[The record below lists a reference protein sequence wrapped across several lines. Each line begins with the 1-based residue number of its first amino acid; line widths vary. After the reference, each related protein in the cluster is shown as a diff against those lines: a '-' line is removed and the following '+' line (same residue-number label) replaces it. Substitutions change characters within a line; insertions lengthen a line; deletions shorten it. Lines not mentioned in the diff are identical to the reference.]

1 MAIHSFLKAE
11 RGDPDWQFSPE
22 DYFGK
27 EFKIIDASLVELEE
41 GVSDKVV
48 LRQNP
53 TERELLAKHL
63 RVCVQKSATLEMII
77 LNDVDANLQ
86 QVFLYDIHLKPGASL
101 SLGLF
106 AKDGRLN
113 KHIIQVFLEEGASF
127 AAYGLILNK
136 TGGDTE
142 VITKVVHQ
150 GSGST
155 SSQLFLGLAGESS
168 QTVFQAIAVAE
179 PDAIGS
185 DITIENC
192 NLITGTQGRCYSKPE
207 TYINSELVSSNY
219 ATETETISLEKV
231 SYLQSRGI
239 SEEASKEMLISGFI
253 SQTIILVSEDSIR
266 EEIKEMYA
274 D

>member
-11 RGDPDWQFSPE
+11 RGDPDWQYTPE

-27 EFKIIDASLVELEE
+27 EFKIIDASLVELDE

-53 TERELLAKHL
+53 TEKDLLAKHL
-63 RVCVQKSATLEMII
+63 RVQVQTDATLEMII
-77 LNDVDANLQ
+77 INDVDSNLQ
-86 QVFLYDIHLKPGASL
+86 QVFLYDIHLKPGASI

-106 AKDGRLN
+106 AKDGKLN
-113 KHIIQVFLEEGASF
+113 KHIVQVIQEEGSTF
-127 AAYGLILNK
+127 AAYGLISNE

-142 VITKVVHQ
+142 VITKIVHQ
-150 GSGST
+150 GDDSS

-168 QTVFQAIAVAE
+168 QTVFQSIAIAE
-179 PDAIGS
+179 PGAVGS
-185 DITIENC
+185 EIVIENC
-192 NLITGTQGRCYSKPE
+192 NLVTGLLGRCYSKPD
-207 TYINSELVSSNY
+207 TYINAEFVTSGCAS
-219 ATETETISLEKV
+219 ETETISLEKI

-239 SEEASKEMLISGFI
+239 PADTAREMILSGFRNQVI
-253 SQTIILVSEDSIR
+253 RMVSEDNIR
-266 EEIKEMYA
+266 EEIKEIYL